1 MHDSKQLHK
10 RKLELSY
17 WETEIVTLNF
27 ACALFCVFREV
38 VLAVAEDSSH
48 NNFPHNLY
56 NKGSKVLLCPTRSYI
71 GLQVLVN
78 AYSVIFNALKKL
90 FIQRCKLATRDVH
103 FCYFS

>member
-17 WETEIVTLNF
+17 WETKIETLNF

-48 NNFPHNLY
+48 SNFPHNL
-56 NKGSKVLLCPTRSYI
+56 V
-71 GLQVLVN
+71 Q
-78 AYSVIFNALKKL
+78 
-90 FIQRCKLATRDVH
+90 
-103 FCYFS
+103 